1 MDTYTHFG
9 VTGSSYRSPP
19 PVPRHDATR
28 PCYTARRLTRHR
40 AAAAGRRSRRDPVLA
55 PGRTLST
62 PHPRHGLGNHT
73 PEISA
78 SCMDH
83 ESNSR
88 IRNEAIVDNRLRP
101 MHLFPPMDRLEYTP
115 LCQIILPPWNHRV
128 CAFFAPPIPD
138 HYVQTKP
145 DVRNVSQRRQR

>member
-19 PVPRHDATR
+19 PVLRHDATS

-73 PEISA
+73 RRSVRRA
-78 SCMDH
+78 WTT
-83 ESNSR
+83 NR
-88 IRNEAIVDNRLRP
+88 IL
-101 MHLFPPMDRLEYTP
+101 
-115 LCQIILPPWNHRV
+115 
-128 CAFFAPPIPD
+128 AFE
-138 HYVQTKP
+138 TKQ
-145 DVRNVSQRRQR
+145 S